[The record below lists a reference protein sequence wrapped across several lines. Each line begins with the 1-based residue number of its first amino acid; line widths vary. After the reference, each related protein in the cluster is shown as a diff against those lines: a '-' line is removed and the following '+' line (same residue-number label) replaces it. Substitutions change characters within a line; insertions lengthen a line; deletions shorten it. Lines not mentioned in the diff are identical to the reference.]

1 VCGRLA
7 MWDSPQCA
15 LGEFSSHCA
24 RPPSV
29 RSRRR
34 NPCFVLS
41 AVQALLRRPARSRG
55 YTSTAL
61 RWEIFDAWAI
71 EAPISR
77 PVTAFQM
84 VACLAS
90 SPLWLTAHCPRSNAR
105 WSCAPAAATR
115 PTCPCARRA
124 VPLRSSLFIVNYPL
138 GITHAC
144 SPRDHLVFEPR
155 PPHPVLTQSRNEIRQ
170 RCSFQIVFK

>member
-1 VCGRLA
+1 MAASPCGTAHSVPLENSHPTVRAPRRCAAEGEIRVLFLA
-7 MWDSPQCA
+7 LFRRCCA
-15 LGEFSSHCA
+15 DL
-24 RPPSV
+24 
-29 RSRRR
+29 
-34 NPCFVLS
+34 
-41 AVQALLRRPARSRG
+41 PAPG
-55 YTSTAL
+55 GIYTSTAL

-71 EAPISR
+71 EAPILR

-170 RCSFQIVFK
+170 R

>member
-1 VCGRLA
+1 MCGRLA

-61 RWEIFDAWAI
+61 RWEIDAWAI
-71 EAPISR
+71 EAPNLLR
-77 PVTAFQM
+77 VTAFKM
-84 VACLAS
+84 VACVAS
-90 SPLWLTAHCPRSNAR
+90 SPLAHRSLPSVECI
-105 WSCAPAAATR
+105 WSCAHRPRPPAR
-115 PTCPCARRA
+115 RTCPCGRRAGPPRSSAPESGVSKSTAGVTSARRA
-124 VPLRSSLFIVNYPL
+124 RAR
-138 GITHAC
+138 GDRTCAGA
-144 SPRDHLVFEPR
+144 
-155 PPHPVLTQSRNEIRQ
+155 
-170 RCSFQIVFK
+170 SFY

>member
-1 VCGRLA
+1 

-41 AVQALLRRPARSRG
+41 AVQALLRRPARSSRG

-61 RWEIFDAWAI
+61 RWEIDAWAI
-71 EAPISR
+71 EAPILR

-144 SPRDHLVFEPR
+144 SPRDHFVFEPR